1 MKYQKTILMTL
12 ILLAGILATAIFRHD
27 SHPAEDDGYAHIEVA
42 VHNEPEDENK
52 GEREECTVTCDDDR
66 DPDAAY
72 DDCAE
77 PTGKFR
83 NNNLRTSDA
92 YHRLRQ
98 LPL

>member
-72 DDCAE
+72 DDCAVSCSE
-77 PTGKFR
+77 SQPE
-83 NNNLRTSDA
+83 NLET
-92 YHRLRQ
+92 
-98 LPL
+98 